1 MLCNHLCMAAV
12 TLHCFELRVGT
23 GASED
28 RGVKMNLSLEGS
40 LHRDC
45 CLALDFCFS
54 LCNLYQFAV

>member
-28 RGVKMNLSLEGS
+28 RGVKMNLSLEG
-40 LHRDC
+40 RI
-45 CLALDFCFS
+45 LAQRLLFGFRF
-54 LCNLYQFAV
+54 LLQFV